1 MKITTI
7 AVLGLGTMGHAI
19 AQVFAEKGYRVRG
32 YDDVP
37 AARESLPAR
46 IRRNGAKPAIL
57 KRITLFDTVEAAVT
71 GADFVL
77 EAVREDLPTK
87 QKLFARMEKVVSPK
101 TILASNTS
109 TFPMTKIAA
118 RLKHP
123 GRCIDMHWFNPP
135 HIVPVVEVVPGK
147 KTTPAT
153 VAATMALAR
162 NSGKIP
168 VHVRQELPGFIV
180 NRVQAALNREVWDL
194 WQRGVA
200 SAQDIDRAVSGTLGF
215 RLAAI
220 GPLQVSDFA
229 GLDVWRSIMDVLGPD
244 ISAAPRMPARIQ
256 RMVQQGHYGAKTGR
270 GFYRYTPKHLAEK
283 IADRDRK
290 FAALAKL
297 LYP

>member
-1 MKITTI
+1 
-7 AVLGLGTMGHAI
+7 MGHGI
-19 AQVFAEKGYRVRG
+19 AQVFATAGYRVRG
-32 YDDVP
+32 FDEVA
-37 AARESLPAR
+37 AARDTLPAR
-46 IRRNGAKPAIL
+46 VRRDGATPATL
-57 KRITLFDTVEAAVT
+57 KRIKVFDTVAAAVT

-87 QKLFARMEKVVSPK
+87 QKLFAQLEPLVSRR

-109 TFPMTKIAA
+109 TFPITKIAA

-153 VAATMALAR
+153 VAATMSLAK

-168 VHVRQELPGFIV
+168 VHVRRELPGFIV

-194 WQRGVA
+194 WQRGIA
-200 SAQDIDRAVSGTLGF
+200 SAEDIDRAVSGTLGF

-220 GPLQVSDFA
+220 GPLQVADFA
-229 GLDVWRSIMDVLGPD
+229 GLDVWRSIMAVLGPD

-256 RMVQQGHYGAKTGR
+256 RMVKQGHFGAKTGQ
-270 GFYRYTPKHLAEK
+270 GFYRYTSKQVAKK
-283 IADRDRK
+283 IAERDRK
-290 FAALAKL
+290 FATLAKL